1 MPSLSNGVVMAAN
14 VLRSPAA
21 VKSSVFVV
29 RAFVKLRE
37 LLGTQ
42 VQLAHKLDQLER
54 KLEKH
59 DDQIVAIIDAIR
71 ELMEPPE
78 DPPKKPIG
86 FHTEHLPDPVP
97 APPTARK
104 K

>member
-1 MPSLSNGVVMAAN
+1 MAAT
-14 VLRSPAA
+14 VLNSSLA
-21 VKSSVFVV
+21 VDASLFVV

-37 LLGTQ
+37 LLSTHHE
-42 VQLAHKLDQLER
+42 LASKLAELER

-59 DDQIVAIIDAIR
+59 DDQIIAIIDAIR

-78 DPPKKPIG
+78 DPPRKPIG
-86 FHTEHLPDPVP
+86 FHTEHLPDPVA
-97 APPTARK
+97 APPKARK